1 MVGRR
6 TICRVSHTTEY
17 AMSLMSNSYEKIKQ
31 GNQSLLRLIHIFC
44 AFAVLDEYRMRY
56 IDKDN
61 IAIGEFSIDL

>member
-17 AMSLMSNSYEKIKQ
+17 AMSLMSTYEKIKQ

>member
-1 MVGRR
+1 
-6 TICRVSHTTEY
+6 
-17 AMSLMSNSYEKIKQ
+17 MSNSYGKIKQ